1 MKRILFATF
10 TAAASTMAA
19 AAAKPPAFFLAGD
32 STTAVQSTGG
42 GGWGNGFLSFLSSP
56 AFGAN
61 KGHNGATTKSFVDGG
76 DWAVVTGLVAE
87 NVAGYDTYVTI
98 QFGHNDQKTTSGVTL
113 AQYQR
118 NLVALAN
125 DVWELGGIPVSFTAY
140 VMCPEQ
146 DGASEGA
153 GTILVTPLTRRNFAS
168 NNNATDSLHEE
179 RLATIA
185 AAEASNTT
193 YLDLN
198 QASLAY
204 VDAIGEDAAHV
215 YNLNPDDNTHLNAW
229 GSVVFGRLLADL
241 LLEKK
246 PELSQWIRANETL
259 SGLIQSGLPA

>member
-1 MKRILFATF
+1 MAT
-10 TAAASTMAA
+10 TA

-42 GGWGNGFLSFLSSP
+42 GGWGNGFLSFLNSP
-56 AFGAN
+56 AFGVN

-76 DWAVVTGLVAE
+76 DWAVVTGLVSE
-87 NVAGYDTYVTI
+87 NVAEYDTYVTI

-113 AQYQR
+113 AQYQS
-118 NLVALAN
+118 NLVVLAN
-125 DVWELGGIPVSFTAY
+125 DVWELGGIP
-140 VMCPEQ
+140 
-146 DGASEGA
+146 
-153 GTILVTPLTRRNFAS
+153 ILVTPLTRRNFAS
-168 NNNATDSLHEE
+168 NNSATDSLHEE

-215 YNLNPDDNTHLNAW
+215 YNLNPSDNTHLNAW

-246 PELSQWIRANETL
+246 PELGQWIRANETL